1 MLRTLEG
8 TIDPEGNVR
17 FRETVHL
24 TRPQR
29 VLVTLLEGDDATPA
43 SDPGSA
49 NQLLALLNTPAFQ
62 DRPFGS
68 ADELEATVEAN
79 RAAWDS

>member
-8 TIDPEGNVR
+8 TIDPEGKVR
-17 FRETVHL
+17 FRETAHL

-29 VLVTLLEGDDATPA
+29 VLVTLLEEEATPA
-43 SDPGSA
+43 SDPGSGS
-49 NQLLALLNTPAFQ
+49 QLLALLNTPAFQ

-79 RAAWDS
+79 RVTWDS